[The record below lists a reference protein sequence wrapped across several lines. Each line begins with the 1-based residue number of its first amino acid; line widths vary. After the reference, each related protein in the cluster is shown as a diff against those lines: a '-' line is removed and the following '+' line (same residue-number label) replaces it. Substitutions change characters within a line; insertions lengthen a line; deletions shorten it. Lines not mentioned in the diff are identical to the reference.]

1 MIIGIGN
8 DMESI
13 NRVKTAIERQPD
25 FLTTILT
32 PAELAAANQR
42 RGKRY
47 DEFVAG
53 RFSAK
58 EAFSKA
64 TGYGIGK
71 QVHWH
76 DVSILNASNGRPVI
90 TVKDFPY
97 QTRVAITHS
106 GDFVNTVVIIE
117 ALTWWQRLWRRVR
130 PWQGVIE

>member
-13 NRVKTAIERQPD
+13 SRVKAVVQRQPD

-32 PAELAAANQR
+32 PEEIKAAEKR
-42 RGKRY
+42 SGKHY

-76 DVSILNASNGRPVI
+76 DVCILNASNGRPLI
-90 TVKDFPY
+90 TVKNFPY
-97 QTRVAITHS
+97 ATRVAITHS
-106 GDFVNTVVIIE
+106 GDFVSTIVVIE
-117 ALTWWQRLWRRVR
+117 SLNWWQRLWKKLL
-130 PWQGVIE
+130 PQQGVMK